1 MPELREPIMGGGY
14 WIRRMDYSPTA
25 MAVQGKVR
33 RFFPTNNKENIP
45 HGWRRSP
52 AARSRRPG
60 RSPLPEWYPRTPLR
74 DITSIVKAYEKRRLR
89 IQAAHTAAAA
99 SSSVAADLEIT
110 NPRSQE
116 SSSTASQ
123 PSMKLPMKS
132 CPRIT
137 TEPPLQVDESPQT
150 PAPLTPAPLT
160 PALLTGHVDDGQTS
174 ETGSTLLNSIE
185 QIEKA
190 VKKNMVKMKKP
201 ESKRVTQLRNLMSM
215 R

>member
-1 MPELREPIMGGGY
+1 MPELREPINGGGY
-14 WIRRMDYSPTA
+14 WIRRVDYSPTA
-25 MAVQGKVR
+25 MAVQGKAR

-45 HGWRRSP
+45 YGWRRSP
-52 AARSRRPG
+52 AARLRRSG
-60 RSPLPEWYPRTPLR
+60 RSPLPDWYPRTPLR

-89 IQAAHTAAAA
+89 IQAAHTAAA
-99 SSSVAADLEIT
+99 SSSVAPDLEIT

-137 TEPPLQVDESPQT
+137 TEPPLQVDESP
-150 PAPLTPAPLT
+150 PTPAPLT
-160 PALLTGHVDDGQTS
+160 PALMTGHVDDGQTS

-190 VKKNMVKMKKP
+190 VKKNMIKMKKP

>member
-1 MPELREPIMGGGY
+1 MPELREPMMGGGY
-14 WIRRMDYSPTA
+14 WIRRVDYSPPE
-25 MAVQGKVR
+25 MAAQGKVR

-45 HGWRRSP
+45 YGWRRSP
-52 AARSRRPG
+52 AGRHRRPG
-60 RSPLPEWYPRTPLR
+60 KSPLPEWYPRTPLR
-74 DITSIVKAYEKRRLR
+74 DITSIVKAYEKKRLR
-89 IQAAHTAAAA
+89 IQAVTAAA
-99 SSSVAADLEIT
+99 SSSVAPDLQIT
-110 NPRSQE
+110 NPPSQE

-123 PSMKLPMKS
+123 PSMNLPMKS
-132 CPRIT
+132 RPRIT

-150 PAPLTPAPLT
+150 PAPLTPA
-160 PALLTGHVDDGQTS
+160 LLTGHVDEGQTS

-190 VKKNMVKMKKP
+190 VKKNLVKMKKP